1 MASQTEDDMDD
12 DEDKEKDESMEDSD
26 ADDGELIDVPPID
39 YSEGDSANEDDDEI
53 SSDSAGDSDDM
64 EEDDFKTDEDKED
77 LIEVEDEEGPLDWDN
92 QPSKIGLQ
100 SVAINIICSFQQFS
114 WFLHRIP
121 IFD

>member
-100 SVAINIICSFQQFS
+100 SVAINIISTFQQVS
-114 WFLHRIP
+114 WYP
-121 IFD
+121 CDKTY